1 MAAWFGNKPVDRQR
15 LVNLLAA
22 IAAITVF
29 GFTFGLMFPLLSLIM
44 ESQQIP
50 SQWIGYNAAMH
61 PLGIVL
67 SVFVIPTVVR
77 RFGAKR
83 AVIGAALLTAA
94 VIVSYPFVPI
104 FWGWFVLRVLQG
116 FFISILFAISEAW
129 IVRFAEGPWRSRIL
143 AIYTSVLALSF
154 GGGPAIIAFTGI
166 DGALPFLVGAAVLI
180 VAMIPTFFVRDEE
193 VDSEDE
199 TPLSVLGFARK
210 APVLLFAV
218 GMFAILDAANLSFL
232 PVYAVKKGFDQDLA
246 ALALTAFVV
255 GNTVLQFPIGWCAD
269 HFPKRTVMA
278 VCGVLTGLSSLLVP
292 FVFGS
297 FALWPVLTVM
307 GATAAGI
314 YTVALAELGERF
326 SGHELVT
333 GTASFSTMWGLGALA
348 GSLLAGW
355 SIAGL
360 GPDGLPYS
368 LAVVFLIFV
377 LTVMAGARAT
387 PRAS

>member
-1 MAAWFGNKPVDRQR
+1 MDRQR
-15 LVNLLAA
+15 IINLLAA

-44 ESQQIP
+44 ESKGVP
-50 SQWIGYNAAMH
+50 SHIIGYNAAMH
-61 PLGIVL
+61 PLGIML

-83 AVIGAALLTAA
+83 AVIAAALLTAA
-94 VIVSYPFVPI
+94 VIVCYPLFPI
-104 FWGWFVLRVLQG
+104 FWWWFGLRVLQG
-116 FFISILFAISEAW
+116 FFVSILFAISEAW
-129 IVRFAEGPWRSRIL
+129 IVRFAEGPWRSRLL

-166 DGALPFLVGAAVLI
+166 EGALPFLVGAVVLL
-180 VAMIPTFFVRDEE
+180 AATIPIFFVKDEA

-199 TPLSVLGFARK
+199 TPLSVLSFARK
-210 APVLLFAV
+210 APILLFAV
-218 GMFAILDAANLSFL
+218 AMFAVLDAANLSFL
-232 PVYAVKKGFDQDLA
+232 PVYAVKKGFDQEAA

-269 HFPKRTVMA
+269 HFNKRAVMA
-278 VCGVLTGLSSLLVP
+278 VCAVLAGAASFLVP

-297 FALWPVLTVM
+297 WMLWPVLTVM

-326 SGHELVT
+326 QGHELVT
-333 GTASFSTMWGLGALA
+333 GTASFSTMWGFGALA
-348 GSLLAGW
+348 GSLTAGW
-355 SIAGL
+355 SIAAF
-360 GPDGLPYS
+360 GPDGLPFTM
-368 LAVVFLIFV
+368 AAVFLVFI
-377 LTVMAGARAT
+377 LSIAASRGTARRKPA
-387 PRAS
+387 